1 MPNGKL
7 FIISGKDNS
16 EEKLSNRKDRVAI
29 ALVDPDSSYKNGFH
43 LLSIL
48 CSCGLALSIFT
59 LIPRHNSIL
68 EPSYWYEIIFPAGFM
83 LIFWTVALALDFFV
97 LTEKD
102 VLITI
107 QLFFKN
113 FLASLLTWN
122 TIFFLCHMIWTTV
135 LEYNHPMPLFG
146 SICYCITT
154 IVSYASLPILMP
166 AKFSEEDGFKVKMK
180 NFILYRML
188 WFEIPIIISIL
199 KHIFESLQNTSAQCV
214 IALLIPISKRFT
226 IWTFSK
232 MMHRLVETENER
244 ANLTLTVTVNLSYSL
259 FAVTSLVGARSE
271 TAFCV
276 LVVDILMQLKM
287 TYQIVKLHKQVMV
300 DGHENSKMKQRNAIM
315 KLLLAELC
323 EGVVPLA
330 YAIGFSMAY
339 YGPNAE
345 LIGNVRN
352 GYWQYK
358 PVEDVSRTFLLM
370 FGLFAVDFVSLSL
383 NWRILWNYCD
393 IDLFKKFCIVMKK
406 FWHILAIKLVSNIYI
421 FFVYNDVNFG
431 NDITHQFCWITD
443 DRNCSTIANSTEG

>member
-1 MPNGKL
+1 MANEKL
-7 FIISGKDNS
+7 FVISGKDNS
-16 EEKLSNRKDRVAI
+16 EEELSNRKNSVAR
-29 ALVDPDSSYKNGFH
+29 ALVNSKIGYKNGFH

-83 LIFWTVALALDFFV
+83 IMFWTVALALDFFV

-102 VLITI
+102 VLITAV
-107 QLFFKN
+107 LFFKN

-122 TIFFLCHMIWTTV
+122 TVFFMCYMFWTAA

-146 SICYCITT
+146 AVCYCITT
-154 IVSYASLPILMP
+154 IISYASLPILMP
-166 AKFSEEDGFKVKMK
+166 SKFAEEDGFKAKMK

-188 WFEIPIIISIL
+188 WFEIPISIGIL
-199 KHIFESLQNTSAQCV
+199 RHTFNFLQNTSAQCV

-226 IWTFSK
+226 SCTFSK
-232 MMHRLVETENER
+232 MMHRLVGTENER
-244 ANLTLTVTVNLSYSL
+244 ANLALVVTVNLSYGL
-259 FAVTSLVGARSE
+259 FAVTSLVGARIE
-271 TAFCV
+271 TVFCV
-276 LVVDILMQLKM
+276 VVVDILMQLKM

-300 DGHENSKMKQRNAIM
+300 DGHEKSKMNQRNAIM

-358 PVEDVSRTFLLM
+358 PVEDVSRTFLVT

-383 NWRILWNYCD
+383 NWSILWNCCHVN
-393 IDLFKKFCIVMKK
+393 LFKEFCIVMKK
-406 FWHILAIKLVSNIYI
+406 YWHILAIKLVSNIYL

-431 NDITHQFCWITD
+431 NDTTHQFCWITD
-443 DRNCSTIANSTEG
+443 DRNCSTIADSTEG